1 MVKAS
6 FADTIAAISTP
17 LGEGGLGVIRISGAQ
32 ALSIGDQVFRPR
44 KKVDDSYL
52 SQAASHTIHYGHIV
66 GTNGEVIDEV
76 LVSVLRAPRT
86 YTREDTVEIS
96 CHGGIVS
103 LRRVLQTILAAGA
116 RLAEPGEFTKR
127 AFLNGRIDLAQAE
140 AVIDII
146 RAKTEKSQRIALQ
159 TLQGDLSKKIDFLRE
174 QLMKI
179 LMYLEAAIDFPEDEI
194 PPLDTD
200 LGQTLVQVETGL
212 EQLIDSAK
220 TGRIYREG
228 LALVIAGKPNVGKSS
243 LLNAFLDEERAIVTG
258 IPGTTR
264 DVLEEYINL
273 QGLPLKIID
282 TAGIRSTTE
291 EVELLGVERSK
302 KAIQEADLI
311 LFVVD
316 TSAEVSTEDW
326 DVAKQLPTEKTLLVA
341 NKVDKT
347 SRGDLSG
354 LVERFGQPIYLS
366 AYQRIGLNELVEA
379 IITKA
384 ALVDV
389 TAGDEALVT
398 NMRHVDALRRAKESV
413 EIAKESHE
421 SGMAADFVTIDLRDA
436 VTTLGEI
443 TGDTASDDLI
453 ERIFASFCIGK

>member
-6 FADTIAAISTP
+6 FADTIAAISTA
-17 LGEGGLGVIRISGAQ
+17 LGEGGLGVIRISGAR

-44 KKVDDSYL
+44 KRIEGPYL
-52 SQAASHTIHYGHIV
+52 SQAASHTIHYGHV
-66 GTNGEVIDEV
+66 VDVNGEVLDEV

-86 YTREDTVEIS
+86 YTREDTVEVS
-96 CHGGIVS
+96 CHGGLVAV
-103 LRRVLQTILAAGA
+103 RRVLQALLAAGA

-146 RAKTEKSQRIALQ
+146 RAKTESSQRIALQ
-159 TLQGDLSKKIDFLRE
+159 TLRGGLSKEVDCLRE
-174 QLMKI
+174 QLVRL

-194 PPLDTD
+194 PPLDTE
-200 LGQTLVQVETGL
+200 LGQALAQVETGL

-228 LALVIAGKPNVGKSS
+228 LALVIVGKPNVGKSS
-243 LLNAFLDEERAIVTG
+243 LLNALLDEERAIVTG

-264 DVLEEYINL
+264 DVLEEYINVH
-273 QGLPLKIID
+273 GLPLKIMD
-282 TAGIRSTTE
+282 TAGIRPTTE

-302 KAIQEADLI
+302 KAILDADLI

-316 TSAEVSTEDW
+316 ASAEVGTEDW
-326 DVAKQLPTEKTLLVA
+326 DVAQQLPMEKTLLVA
-341 NKVDKT
+341 NKVDQKN
-347 SRGDLSG
+347 RGDLSS
-354 LVERFGQPIYLS
+354 LIERFGQPVYLS
-366 AYQRIGLNELVEA
+366 AYQRVGLEELTEA

-384 ALVDV
+384 SLVDV
-389 TAGDEALVT
+389 DTGEGALVS
-398 NMRHVDALRRAKESV
+398 NVRHVDALRRAKESV
-413 EIAKESHE
+413 QAAKASHR
-421 SGMAADFVTIDLRDA
+421 SGMAMDFVTIDLRDA
-436 VTTLGEI
+436 VVTLGEI